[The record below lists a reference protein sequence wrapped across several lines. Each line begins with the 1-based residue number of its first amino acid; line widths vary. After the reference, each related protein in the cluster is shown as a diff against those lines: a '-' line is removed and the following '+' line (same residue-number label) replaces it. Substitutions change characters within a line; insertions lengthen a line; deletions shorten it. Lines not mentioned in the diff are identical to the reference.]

1 MVALREN
8 LHDNFIIAIAI
19 IDNQMERTQMNN
31 THRKSN
37 ITRSWSLLNCL
48 WTIALFVLLATSQ
61 VCFADPTIEKEN
73 DGVNYYE
80 YTIATVNDLDS
91 LMSTH
96 GIEIQKL
103 KTKGIQRDDI
113 EHIVL
118 RRKYEN
124 TLSNDRSNTQRTYS
138 HTSCVIRLKNDSRT
152 YLLKQNNEWFTDA
165 KIDKTIVKDL
175 FRKSNQHKPLTP
187 PTQPTTPPTQPTTP
201 PTQPTT
207 PPTQPTT
214 PPTQPT
220 TPPTQPDPAPT
231 EQEIAKDKKIV
242 VEAARQ
248 ASEAIARADAARS
261 RRIDADIAAN
271 KARKEAKEAARS
283 AKQAKR
289 EWLEARGEQVP
300 KEDSESKDAEGF
312 FSTLFGKKKS

>member
-187 PTQPTTPPTQPTTP
+187 PTQPTTPPTQP
-201 PTQPTT
+201 
-207 PPTQPTT
+207 
-214 PPTQPT
+214 
-220 TPPTQPDPAPT
+220 DPAPT